1 MKSIKVLLIISA
13 LFVNVLS
20 QTTWYKDYPELK
32 DYLYSTGVW
41 CETDNGFICGNNAK
55 GNNYLMFKVDKK
67 NGQLL
72 WTKNYS
78 EVPGYLG
85 YNLIKELA
93 DKNLLMA
100 GVGNYPFKAM
110 VTITDSEG
118 NLLKQKI
125 WSPGNS
131 DWSVITDLVENPD
144 QSYVI
149 SGYVRPESHTD
160 KYYGFLVKL
169 NQNLEIIWEKI
180 YSQSYILSQPRLIK
194 DGSNYVIAGST
205 PISGTY
211 CSKLCLIKVDENG
224 EIIWQKDYPEQRV
237 VVYEMFLT
245 LENNYLLAGRFR
257 HNENAGPD
265 YPCLLEINSNGKII
279 WFKNDYLK
287 NDVGKGQLTNAWK
300 TENGYGA
307 FVRISFGLK
316 GYCDDGF
323 YLIKTDLKGKLT
335 YKRKYEK
342 LGFLNAIGTK
352 DEGALIGGG
361 DKKPGSITLS
371 GEGPWIMKTDFDSN
385 EIEPSDTLPKPVIPE
400 KLKLCQNYPN
410 PFNRQTSIEYHLPET
425 SKVIISIY
433 DIKGRKI
440 KEFQKGF
447 QNLGIYV
454 LTWDGT
460 NNSEKIVSSG
470 VYIYQLITKKNRI
483 CKKMLFQK

>member
-41 CETDNGFICGNNAK
+41 CETDNGFICGNPTK
-55 GNNYLMFKVDKK
+55 PYHFLMFKIDK
-67 NGQLL
+67 NGKLL
-72 WTKNYS
+72 WLKNYS
-78 EVPGYLG
+78 EIPGS
-85 YNLIKELA
+85 NCRQIVEMPN
-93 DKNLLMA
+93 KNLLMA
-100 GVGNYPFKAM
+100 GAADYPFKAM
-110 VTITDSEG
+110 LVITDRQG
-118 NLLKQKI
+118 NILKQKI
-125 WSPGNS
+125 WSPENYK
-131 DWSVITDLVENPD
+131 WSIITDLVENPD
-144 QSYVI
+144 QSYTVLGQI
-149 SGYVRPESHTD
+149 EGQSN
-160 KYYGFLVKL
+160 KYYGFLAKL
-169 NQNLEIIWEKI
+169 NQDLEIIWEKI
-180 YSQSYILSQPRLIK
+180 YSQSYVLGEPCLTR
-194 DGSNYVIAGST
+194 DDSNYVIAGST

-224 EIIWQKDYPEQRV
+224 EIIWQKDYPKQRV
-237 VVYEMFLT
+237 LVHKMFLT
-245 LENNYLLAGRFR
+245 PKNNYLIAGRFR

-287 NDVGKGQLTNAWK
+287 NDVGKGQLINAWK

-361 DKKPGSITLS
+361 DWYFDK
-371 GEGPWIMKTDFDSN
+371 GPWIMKTDFDSN
-385 EIEPSDTLPKPVIPE
+385 EIEPSDTLPEPVIPE

-410 PFNRQTSIEYHLPET
+410 PFNRQTFIEYHLPET